1 MHVLL
6 ETDRLTLR
14 QFTPGDVELLVE
26 LDSDPEVMR
35 YLSGGAPTSR
45 DAIASRIL
53 PSFIAA
59 SEEHEGLGYWAALDR
74 PSGDFV
80 GWFALHPV
88 DGDPRELR
96 LGYRLRRSAWGRG
109 LATEGARALLA
120 AGFAR
125 GAERISA
132 GTYQDNTA
140 SRRVLEKVGMRFVRT
155 FKVTDEALTSG
166 TFDPDPSAHFDG
178 DDVEYAITREAWL
191 ATH

>member
-59 SEEHEGLGYWAALDR
+59 
-74 PSGDFV
+74 
-80 GWFALHPV
+80 
-88 DGDPRELR
+88 
-96 LGYRLRRSAWGRG
+96 
-109 LATEGARALLA
+109 
-120 AGFAR
+120 
-125 GAERISA
+125 
-132 GTYQDNTA
+132 
-140 SRRVLEKVGMRFVRT
+140 
-155 FKVTDEALTSG
+155 
-166 TFDPDPSAHFDG
+166 
-178 DDVEYAITREAWL
+178 
-191 ATH
+191 